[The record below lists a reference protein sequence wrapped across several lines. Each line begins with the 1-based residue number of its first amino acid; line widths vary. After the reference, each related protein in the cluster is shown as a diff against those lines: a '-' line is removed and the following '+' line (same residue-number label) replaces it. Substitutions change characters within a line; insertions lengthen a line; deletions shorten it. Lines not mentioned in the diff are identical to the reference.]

1 MIECYINQ
9 RHLKLP
15 IKAFRRVFVFISENQ
30 SWKRWFT
37 KQNCILLN
45 SFFLW
50 RTVYWL
56 KNYRQS
62 FRVSI
67 IKITIQVYPC
77 RGTSDCT
84 SCNEVWKFRNGMNQK
99 ILTQLV
105 SDNARCSK
113 LGRVSWTA
121 VDQRNSLG
129 ESARKVGV
137 AILLAYVL
145 LWHFSMGLASK
156 LVQPSN
162 NKIYR

>member
-1 MIECYINQ
+1 M
-9 RHLKLP
+9 
-15 IKAFRRVFVFISENQ
+15 
-30 SWKRWFT
+30 
-37 KQNCILLN
+37 
-45 SFFLW
+45 
-50 RTVYWL
+50 
-56 KNYRQS
+56 
-62 FRVSI
+62 

-84 SCNEVWKFRNGMNQK
+84 SCNEVWKFRNG
-99 ILTQLV
+99 ILTQLA

-137 AILLAYVL
+137 AILLAFVL

>member
-1 MIECYINQ
+1 
-9 RHLKLP
+9 
-15 IKAFRRVFVFISENQ
+15 
-30 SWKRWFT
+30 
-37 KQNCILLN
+37 
-45 SFFLW
+45 
-50 RTVYWL
+50 
-56 KNYRQS
+56 
-62 FRVSI
+62 
-67 IKITIQVYPC
+67 
-77 RGTSDCT
+77 
-84 SCNEVWKFRNGMNQK
+84 MNQK

-137 AILLAYVL
+137 AILLAFVL

-162 NKIYR
+162 NKIYRKLKRVKLSTHLHSFLLGE